1 MVDESNPWQGVALVP
16 EQPRAAQPPVE
27 RRSPLDE
34 RTLNQAEVLAGLRG
48 DKSEHAVRFKDLENL
63 KREVAKEV
71 AGVGKYGD
79 TGSGRAGSV
88 GEQIAAQF
96 AAIDTESKSLFKDYN
111 KLFDQAMEGIETL
124 GEEVDGQFQTFQT
137 QLDGN
142 STSISSLIVSVDGVK
157 AQYGIRVN
165 NNGHISGFGLLSR
178 LINGQPVSDFI
189 INDASLRVVNSS
201 GQGNYTP
208 FAVYPSG
215 RYVNGAYIPAGVHAQ
230 DLYVTR
236 ANIGDAQ
243 IDTAKIGDLAV
254 DTLKVAGNAITAPS
268 YSKRTSEL
276 VGNGSRQYVLAG
288 AIDIPPRTEGDVLIT
303 ASLAQGYVGG
313 TPTWGFNIST
323 QYGTV
328 IERWDMTAV
337 NDYPTITAVTS
348 RYNSSYNPLTLV
360 VVLEWKAGSS
370 ALRLGAGT
378 TLCLIGRWK

>member
-1 MVDESNPWQGVALVP
+1 MSDESQPWQGVPLVP
-16 EQPRAAQPPVE
+16 EQPRAPQAPVE

-63 KREVAKEV
+63 RQEVAKEV
-71 AGVGKYGD
+71 TNFSIGG
-79 TGSGRAGSV
+79 AGSRQPGTI
-88 GEQIAAQF
+88 GERIAAQF
-96 AAIDTESKSLFKDYN
+96 AAIDAESKALLADYN
-111 KLFDQAMEGIETL
+111 KLFEQAMEGIDTL

-137 QLDGN
+137 ELDGN
-142 STSISSLIVSVDGVK
+142 STAISSLIVSVDGVK
-157 AQYGIRVN
+157 AQYGIRIN

-230 DLYVTR
+230 DLYVTN

-243 IDTAKIGDLAV
+243 IDNAKIKDLSV
-254 DTLKVAGNAITAPS
+254 DTIKIAGEAVTAPS
-268 YSKRTSEL
+268 YSKLTSER
-276 VGNGSRQYVLAG
+276 VGNGSFQAVLSG
-288 AIDIPPRTEGDVLIT
+288 GIDIPGNTRADILIT

-313 TPTWGFNIST
+313 TPTWGFKIDT
-323 QYGTV
+323 QFGNVLQRTG
-328 IERWDMTAV
+328 MTAV
-337 NDYPTITAVTS
+337 NDYPTISAIT
-348 RYNSSYNPLTLV
+348 SYNNTNSYDVTV
-360 VVLEWKAGSS
+360 VCVLEWLGGSS
-370 ALRLGAGT
+370 ALRLGVGT
-378 TLCLIGRWK
+378 TLCMIGRWK

>member
-1 MVDESNPWQGVALVP
+1 MADESNPWQGVALVP
-16 EQPRAAQPPVE
+16 EQPRATQPPVE

-63 KREVAKEV
+63 KREVAKDV

-79 TGSGRAGSV
+79 TGTGRTGSV

-96 AAIDTESKSLFKDYN
+96 AAIDTESKALLKDYN

-157 AQYGIRVN
+157 AQYGIRIN

-201 GQGNYTP
+201 GQGNFTP
-208 FAVYPSG
+208 FAVYPTS
-215 RYVNGAYIPAGVHAQ
+215 RFVDGAYVPAGVHAHN
-230 DLYVTR
+230 LYVTR
-236 ANIGDAQ
+236 ANIGN
-243 IDTAKIGDLAV
+243 LAV
-254 DTLKVAGNAITAPS
+254 DTLKIAGYAVTVPS
-268 YSKRTSEL
+268 FAVGSTKT
-276 VGNGSRQYVLAG
+276 GNGSFQLAASTGVVLAG
-288 AIDIPPRTEGDVLIT
+288 NLADLFIFWNVRHGYSDGPRDW
-303 ASLAQGYVGG
+303 GYQ
-313 TPTWGFNIST
+313 IMCSAT
-323 QYGTV
+323 QVDFRNG
-328 IERWDMTAV
+328 MTFG
-337 NDYPTITAVTS
+337 NDYPSGCARISNVSGTNVVVFNWRGEDDTITAQVS
-348 RYNSSYNPLTLV
+348 LQILARM
-360 VVLEWKAGSS
+360 K
-370 ALRLGAGT
+370 
-378 TLCLIGRWK
+378 